1 VTAPPISTGTT
12 PAEVPD
18 GSDGPPLLG
27 LTNISKGFPGVQA
40 LQDVSLELRAGEVH
54 ALVGENGSGKSTLT
68 KIAAGQYQADH
79 GEIFVD
85 GQRMHFRAPAESIR
99 AGISAIAQE
108 IPLVPQLSIAENV
121 LLGRIPKRRGVV
133 NWPAVNGHA
142 RDVLE
147 QLDAGNL
154 DPRREVGTL
163 PLDQQQ
169 VVSIARALSVNSRVI
184 IFDEATS
191 SLTEDEVEAL
201 FRVIRNLRARG
212 VGIVFIS
219 HRLKEIYS
227 VADRVT
233 VLRDGQVI
241 GTLPIE
247 QAPEATITK
256 MMVGRE
262 LGDYFHKREVPRGNT
277 VFEARGVVPRGY
289 ENGVDFTLH
298 AGEIVGLAGL
308 VGAGRSDLLSTLFG
322 LHGRV
327 RGEVLVDGRPV
338 HIKGPRNAIASGLAL
353 VPEDRKRAGLVL
365 NRSVKENLMLAANAR
380 MFPHFMVAG
389 REERATAHQYVTQL
403 RIRTSDIETPVQQL
417 SGGNQQKIV
426 IGRWLVQRPRI
437 WLLDEPT
444 RGIDVG
450 AKVEIFRLMGD
461 LAASGTAI
469 LMSSSELIDLLG
481 ICDRLLVMFRGQI
494 VAELSRAE
502 STEERVVYYAT
513 GQSLA

>member
-1 VTAPPISTGTT
+1 
-12 PAEVPD
+12 
-18 GSDGPPLLG
+18 
-27 LTNISKGFPGVQA
+27 
-40 LQDVSLELRAGEVH
+40 
-54 ALVGENGSGKSTLT
+54 
-68 KIAAGQYQADH
+68 
-79 GEIFVD
+79 
-85 GQRMHFRAPAESIR
+85 M
-99 AGISAIAQE
+99 
-108 IPLVPQLSIAENV
+108 
-121 LLGRIPKRRGVV
+121 
-133 NWPAVNGHA
+133 
-142 RDVLE
+142 
-147 QLDAGNL
+147 
-154 DPRREVGTL
+154 
-163 PLDQQQ
+163 
-169 VVSIARALSVNSRVI
+169 
-184 IFDEATS
+184 
-191 SLTEDEVEAL
+191 
-201 FRVIRNLRARG
+201 
-212 VGIVFIS
+212 GIVFIS
-219 HRLKEIYS
+219 HRLKEIYA

-247 QAPEATITK
+247 EAPEATLTK

-262 LGDYFHKREVPRGNT
+262 LGDYFHKQEVARGN
-277 VFEARGVVPRGY
+277 VVLEARGVVPHAY
-289 ENGVDFTLH
+289 EHGVDFTLH

-353 VPEDRKRAGLVL
+353 VPEDRKRAGLVM

-450 AKVEIFRLMGD
+450 AKAEIFRLMGD

-481 ICDRLLVMFRGQI
+481 ICDRLLVMFRGRI

-502 STEERVVYYAT
+502 ATEERVVYHAT
-513 GQSLA
+513 GQSLT